1 MTMDMDRDMSK
12 YASLLQTAKAEHD
25 LGDLKSAYSTYLK
38 AHAVVTRILGSQ
50 IAFRDQDSLQSLPDN
65 YTQLFAH
72 AQEILR
78 RTKDIV
84 EQAKANQKKKMAA
97 SSSPISPSASET
109 LSLVGTTL
117 KSSTRG
123 MARPELKSSPSSM
136 SQRTIKTISTIT
148 DKRTKRNIPMIPISP
163 LMKQYLAHNY
173 ALTQV
178 TRRFEQAKH
187 ESSSNGSPSHSGP
200 RDLARDRRLLEDVRI
215 QRDKVDSVNS
225 QIQSVATATITSW
238 DPDVIAK
245 QLTIIDT
252 QLFKEVAIPRDLVRS
267 DRKLSPAQYCIDF
280 ENYVA
285 HSVAHLLLQ
294 EWNALRQPVPT
305 SSSTSKNGP
314 PNAVAHMIR
323 VAHILLHV
331 YRNFNGFIAIMRA
344 LTSPEIKR
352 MHRLWSGVSSK
363 TKDTFRKLTHISHDQ
378 DHLRGYMDTLLQKLE
393 AFQDVGKDAVVAIPW
408 MRYHQDEVK
417 SIINSYLTGHE
428 SRDGSSDVV
437 LSAPGA
443 RKLSTVTSILLQCRT
458 NEPNANDR
466 LDLQERSST
475 SSAKNREPVAV
486 DGLRVPLTPT
496 LDLMSLSPGDIK
508 LHHWLLSRPF
518 LNKQQLIDESL
529 EIEPLFNGEELPCFE
544 TPLDGDEDN
553 NSELSVSLSGG
564 QEDLHQDE
572 SFEHVIAPEH
582 DLEPLPSSPSPV
594 SKGKRPAISRSPV
607 SECEIN
613 AIMNELLDDDSVENG
628 LFDDS
633 GLANETAAPSNDQ
646 LDRLKVIPGRT
657 RDVLEFLGIDPDEHS
672 GSDNDD
678 DGGNVKIDSLSKGKG
693 KALEEEEEIDSLIAR
708 VKGLVHESRSHTED
722 LEHEAFG
729 SFGFEEA
736 QEPTDAGSPR
746 KFEPMQQGTEQ
757 DELQFH
763 DGPEPSPPVATF
775 APSFGA
781 SLESLRIQLG
791 NMDNAC
797 EAPTSMDKEMNYQVI
812 TSTPKSIDIPGE
824 NAKNEPT
831 EANGQQDAQSTT
843 SSSSSLASPLQASP
857 PTSNPFAPFIIHRP
871 VDHDGSLGTSPP
883 PSIGKGRRRKIQTDR
898 SKQSPETLTP
908 RGDKSPL
915 ALSPP
920 RALFSTSTLDLS
932 REDMAAIEAR
942 AKMSLAGMLDKTSD
956 STTSVL
962 DESALARDH
971 GVNDTTDDGS
981 VKVSAAVV
989 STPDVSGPQD
999 SKGLDA
1005 ATITL
1010 HDLDKD
1016 TLDSSRPSLDR
1027 LASSS
1032 SHVSTTLQTMM
1043 TTSVITHLSKDG
1055 EKHESSTLSDKS
1067 EVSSS
1072 VSPDTTLNDPAS
1084 AEVIDVNEALSMDSV
1099 DVDSKDQSHHDESGR
1114 SSDLNKDDIKDGL
1127 SAGEGGP
1134 SESKSPRAR
1143 QRRRIVAGG
1152 VISLPTPTKT
1162 LVSMGSLTSLSGA
1175 FKACASN
1182 NIEASDASDGK
1193 GSLEMQGPESRDQ
1206 TDAKEPIE
1214 GEDILRN
1221 STVVDGSETIIGK
1234 D

>member
-1 MTMDMDRDMSK
+1 
-12 YASLLQTAKAEHD
+12 
-25 LGDLKSAYSTYLK
+25 
-38 AHAVVTRILGSQ
+38 
-50 IAFRDQDSLQSLPDN
+50 
-65 YTQLFAH
+65 
-72 AQEILR
+72 
-78 RTKDIV
+78 
-84 EQAKANQKKKMAA
+84 
-97 SSSPISPSASET
+97 
-109 LSLVGTTL
+109 
-117 KSSTRG
+117 
-123 MARPELKSSPSSM
+123 
-136 SQRTIKTISTIT
+136 
-148 DKRTKRNIPMIPISP
+148 
-163 LMKQYLAHNY
+163 MKQYLAHNY

-178 TRRFEQAKH
+178 TQRFEQAKH

-252 QLFKEVAIPRDLVRS
+252 QLFKEVAIPRDLVRP
-267 DRKLSPAQYCIDF
+267 DRKLSPAQHCIDF

-294 EWNALRQPVPT
+294 EWNALRQPAPT

-363 TKDTFRKLTHISHDQ
+363 TKDTFRKLAHISHDQ
-378 DHLRGYMDTLLQKLE
+378 GHLRGYMDTLLQKLE

-408 MRYHQDEVK
+408 VRYHQDEVR

-458 NEPNANDR
+458 NEPNAIDS
-466 LDLQERSST
+466 LDLRERSST
-475 SSAKNREPVAV
+475 SCAKNREPVAV
-486 DGLRVPLTPT
+486 DGLRAPLTPT

-544 TPLDGDEDN
+544 TSLDGDDDN
-553 NSELSVSLSGG
+553 SSELSVSLSGG
-564 QEDLHQDE
+564 QEDLQQDD

-607 SECEIN
+607 SESEIN
-613 AIMNELLDDDSVENG
+613 AIMNELLDDDSVGNG

-633 GLANETAAPSNDQ
+633 GSANETTAPSNDR
-646 LDRLKVIPGRT
+646 LDRLKVSPGRT
-657 RDVLEFLGIDPDEHS
+657 RDVLEFLGIDPDEYS

-678 DGGNVKIDSLSKGKG
+678 DGGNVKIDSVSKGKG
-693 KALEEEEEIDSLIAR
+693 KALEEDEEIDSLIAK
-708 VKGLVHESRSHTED
+708 VKGLVHESRSHNEN
-722 LEHEAFG
+722 LEHDTFG
-729 SFGFEEA
+729 SFEEA

-746 KFEPMQQGTEQ
+746 KFESMQQGTEE

-763 DGPEPSPPVATF
+763 DDPEPSPPVATF
-775 APSFGA
+775 EPSFGA
-781 SLESLRIQLG
+781 SLESLRTQLG

-797 EAPTSMDKEMNYQVI
+797 EVSTSMDKEMNDQVI
-812 TSTPKSIDIPGE
+812 TSTLKSIDIPGE
-824 NAKNEPT
+824 NAKYEPT
-831 EANGQQDAQSTT
+831 EVNGQQDAQST

-857 PTSNPFAPFIIHRP
+857 PTSNPFAPFIIPKP

-898 SKQSPETLTP
+898 SKQSPENSTP

-932 REDMAAIEAR
+932 KEDMEAIEAR
-942 AKMSLAGMLDKTSD
+942 AKMSLAGIINKTSD

-971 GVNDTTDDGS
+971 GVNDKTDDGS

-989 STPDVSGPQD
+989 STQDVSGPQD
-999 SKGLDA
+999 TKGLDA

-1010 HDLDKD
+1010 HDLDK
-1016 TLDSSRPSLDR
+1016 
-1027 LASSS
+1027 
-1032 SHVSTTLQTMM
+1032 VSQAFIFVLLKHQ
-1043 TTSVITHLSKDG
+1043 DG
-1055 EKHESSTLSDKS
+1055 YMSCFE
-1067 EVSSS
+1067 
-1072 VSPDTTLNDPAS
+1072 
-1084 AEVIDVNEALSMDSV
+1084 
-1099 DVDSKDQSHHDESGR
+1099 
-1114 SSDLNKDDIKDGL
+1114 
-1127 SAGEGGP
+1127 
-1134 SESKSPRAR
+1134 
-1143 QRRRIVAGG
+1143 
-1152 VISLPTPTKT
+1152 
-1162 LVSMGSLTSLSGA
+1162 
-1175 FKACASN
+1175 
-1182 NIEASDASDGK
+1182 
-1193 GSLEMQGPESRDQ
+1193 
-1206 TDAKEPIE
+1206 
-1214 GEDILRN
+1214 
-1221 STVVDGSETIIGK
+1221 II
-1234 D
+1234 